1 MDPVKLLRVPSHSQ
15 YTAFAF
21 KACSGARLTSATAAP
36 SCTLHYSVAGSR
48 KPRKLAPEELFE
60 YAVKCLGARAWSTG
74 DLKSKLRMRAASPPD
89 ADATIDRL
97 KEIGY
102 LDDQRFAESY
112 AAARVENE
120 GFGRMR
126 VLNDLR
132 ARRVTG
138 DMAEQAV
145 KRALGDRTE
154 AESIDAF
161 LARRMPSVASGGPID
176 DERKLAAA
184 YRKLRRAGFSSGP
197 ILTALKRIAARP
209 ESLDEPLEEEEPEA

>member
-1 MDPVKLLRVPSHSQ
+1 
-15 YTAFAF
+15 
-21 KACSGARLTSATAAP
+21 
-36 SCTLHYSVAGSR
+36 
-48 KPRKLAPEELFE
+48 
-60 YAVKCLGARAWSTG
+60 
-74 DLKSKLRMRAASPPD
+74 MRAASPPD